1 MNSGD
6 TGREGVSAGR
16 ARRYTIRLRLKP
28 GDRTA
33 TYAAVTTMGELLA
46 AVMAALRHSRVEP
59 EDRIVDVEL
68 VSVEEDF
75 TPDPKD
81 LLSYWEVS

>member
-1 MNSGD
+1 
-6 TGREGVSAGR
+6 
-16 ARRYTIRLRLKP
+16 
-28 GDRTA
+28 
-33 TYAAVTTMGELLA
+33 MGELLA